1 MFNAYQFH
9 IQLLDSPTPVWR
21 RFIIPAETNFK
32 RLHDA
37 IQIVMLWDDSHLA
50 KFENDLRKPTFR
62 FVLSSDEVEE
72 YKARL
77 AYFKS
82 KPQLEAFEQQ
92 IYEMYRQLSIR
103 QMKNVKLPA
112 VIESNPTLY
121 YTYDYGDD
129 WRHELTLEK
138 VIDDY
143 PYPYPMVTEWEGETP
158 FEDVGGMAGNQ
169 MIQDIL
175 NNLSHP
181 QHEEYVGASQEVQS
195 YQEDRINFLLQ
206 EYVTVKRVK

>member
-1 MFNAYQFH
+1 
-9 IQLLDSPTPVWR
+9 
-21 RFIIPAETNFK
+21 
-32 RLHDA
+32 
-37 IQIVMLWDDSHLA
+37 
-50 KFENDLRKPTFR
+50 
-62 FVLSSDEVEE
+62 
-72 YKARL
+72 
-77 AYFKS
+77 
-82 KPQLEAFEQQ
+82 
-92 IYEMYRQLSIR
+92 MYRQLSIR

-181 QHEEYVGASQEVQS
+181 QHEEYVEASQEVQS

-206 EYVTVKRVK
+206 EYVTVKRVKWKNNGLNSKLCHKNRIQTSNF